1 MERTGMTTGSIMMVL
16 AIVLGAMGAH
26 ALKAVLSIEELASYE
41 TAVKYQVYH
50 ALAFLIL
57 SNKKGFTK
65 GVYAFMISGVIL
77 FSGSIYL
84 LVLDRS
90 MGMDFSSIGFT
101 TPVGGVLLI
110 IGWSLLVINI
120 LREKST
126 K

>member
-1 MERTGMTTGSIMMVL
+1 MTTGSILMVL
-16 AIVLGAMGAH
+16 AIILGAMGAH
-26 ALKAVLSIEELASYE
+26 ALKSVLSVEELASYE
-41 TAVKYQVYH
+41 TGVKYQVYH

-57 SNKKGFTK
+57 ANKSSFSK
-65 GVYAFMISGVIL
+65 GVFTLMLSGVVL

-90 MGMDFSSIGFT
+90 MGMDISSIGFT
-101 TPVGGVLLI
+101 TPIGGVLLI
-110 IGWSLLVINI
+110 ISWSLLVINI

>member
-1 MERTGMTTGSIMMVL
+1 MTTGSIMMVL

-26 ALKAVLSIEELASYE
+26 ALRAVLSIEELTSYE

-110 IGWSLLVINI
+110 ISWSLLVINI